1 MPSLA
6 SASYS
11 QTLFPRTS
19 KARILPSPDAKK
31 IFPIPLTATTDAGQ
45 FAEPEATG
53 TDQFTVKSL
62 TSAPRTNKA
71 FVKDDSDPL
80 SSATVRVT
88 LNIPADAKVNDA
100 CAPSAVVPSGNIHFR
115 EVTSPSSSFDS
126 SMNVTESPALTES
139 GEYENAATGGTFAAR
154 TLTTFSAV
162 ALLPSAPQTVSLTVY
177 SPGVLYRT
185 GSGLAS
191 SDQFP
196 SPENPKCQKYLST
209 SVPLTSVVFSK
220 LMYVSPATMSPS
232 TS

>member
-1 MPSLA
+1 MS
-6 SASYS
+6 SAS
-11 QTLFPRTS
+11 
-19 KARILPSPDAKK
+19 ILPSPEAKK

-71 FVKDDSDPL
+71 FVKEASAPL
-80 SSATVRVT
+80 SSVTVRET
-88 LNIPADAKVNDA
+88 LNIPAEAKVNDT
-100 CAPSAVVPSGNIHFR
+100 CEPSAVVPSGKIHFR
-115 EVTSPSSSFDS
+115 EVTSPSSSLDS
-126 SMNVTESPALTES
+126 SVNVTESPAFTES
-139 GEYENAATGGTFAAR
+139 GEYENAATGRTFAAR
-154 TLTTFSAV
+154 TLMTFSAV

-196 SPENPKCQKYLST
+196 SPENPKCQKYLAT
-209 SVPLTSVVFSK
+209 SVPSTLVVLLK
-220 LMYVSPATMSPS
+220 LRYVSPATMSPS
-232 TS
+232 TSYVNEGSSSEV